1 MTRRSLIMSWAAR
14 VSAVPHGGL
23 LDRRRAAELAI
34 MYLMAVQASLCCAS
48 QLVVSLMTRR
58 AMARES
64 VWRDSSLVVG
74 RRSKS
79 GLGAVEGS
87 GRRLVRCGLELRGRG
102 RVDGGGERVGW
113 GC

>member
-1 MTRRSLIMSWAAR
+1 MMSWAAR

-58 AMARES
+58 ATARES
-64 VWRDSSLVVG
+64 CLRSSRLKVVG
-74 RRSKS
+74 RRLKS

-87 GRRLVRCGLELRGRG
+87 GITFGEVR
-102 RVDGGGERVGW
+102 
-113 GC
+113 

>member
-1 MTRRSLIMSWAAR
+1 MMSWAAR
-14 VSAVPHGGL
+14 VVASWAVKK
-23 LDRRRAAELAI
+23 RVAALAI
-34 MYLMAVQASLCCAS
+34 VYLMAVQASLCWAS

-58 AMARES
+58 ATARES

-74 RRSKS
+74 RWLKS

-87 GRRLVRCGLELRGRG
+87 GRHLVRCGLELRGSG

>member
-1 MTRRSLIMSWAAR
+1 MTIKSLMMSWAVR
-14 VSAVPHGGL
+14 VVASWAVKK
-23 LDRRRAAELAI
+23 RVAALAI
-34 MYLMAVQASLCCAS
+34 VYLMAVQASLCCAS

-64 VWRDSSLVVG
+64 VWRDSSLVVLG

-87 GRRLVRCGLELRGRG
+87 GRHLVRCGLELRGSG